1 LLELAQDLAAATF
14 AGAAVPEISNAVGSH
29 HDWPAIQLS
38 PTARPRW
45 RLMLADLSGVMKFC
59 KEVLDL
65 YI

>member
-38 PTARPRW
+38 PTARPSWRW
-45 RLMLADLSGVMKFC
+45 QLLTGA
-59 KEVLDL
+59 
-65 YI
+65 